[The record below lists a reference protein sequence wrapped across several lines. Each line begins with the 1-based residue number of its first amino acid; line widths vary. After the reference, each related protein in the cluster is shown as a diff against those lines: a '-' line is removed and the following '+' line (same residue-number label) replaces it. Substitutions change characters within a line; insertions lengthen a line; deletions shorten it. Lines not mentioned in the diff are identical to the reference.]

1 MYAERSGPL
10 VGLLILEKG
19 REAEADETIHREAK
33 YRVPHPDPLRPLGDI
48 PMTRGLSANS
58 ASPRL
63 AYPER
68 HAQCNP

>member
-33 YRVPHPDPLRPLGDI
+33 YRVPHPDPF
-48 PMTRGLSANS
+48 A
-58 ASPRL
+58 ASGR
-63 AYPER
+63 YSHDSR
-68 HAQCNP
+68 IVG